1 MARTG
6 KYILRSIDVDL
17 PKNTDS
23 KGGKGKKWPVVLAI
37 ILLLC
42 FLAVLAIVLILRMYS
57 NDDSGQEISTT
68 SATTTTTTTTTTATI
83 VQSTPI
89 IVYDQNQTVDSSS
102 FQTIT
107 TRGAWTTTKDVSHE
121 SSTAATTEIQTIS
134 TTAADQGS
142 TFGLQ
147 TTTGVQSTPH
157 YLSDQNTTI
166 GSRGKA
172 FVVLFM
178 KTYELSINRIYITS
192 DSGVQINV
200 STSENLDS
208 TLKNQIDKMI
218 NISSSQLVTIPG
230 AMELNN
236 FQTEVKSIIIESS
249 QDIFVTSNTDEP
261 GTSGSTTHIPL
272 NKLSAEYVVVS
283 TEPTLFTSQFA
294 VAAIADNTWISITF
308 KMRRNLPLYISGN
321 AFYNNNVFN
330 ITLHRFE
337 TYQIAHSTDLTGTVI
352 KSSSPIAAF
361 SGNDCNKLEYIGYCD
376 HLIEQLPPTVS
387 VDNTYIVP
395 PNSDDR
401 DTLIRIT
408 ALENCSFTYSVGNV
422 NQTVSLHQYDTFD
435 TKISDNQT
443 CSIESKKP
451 VLVTTFGLRSKSFNL
466 GDPSMIIVPG
476 VNQYLNYYKI
486 VVPSDYANSYV
497 SILMKYSS
505 KDFLQINNTEIR
517 REDIVFESNLYA
529 NTFTYNV
536 RVIKVSEGELTA
548 STVDGERFGLIC
560 NGVGS
565 VKAYGFSGNSLI
577 P

>member
-1 MARTG
+1 MGFGCIFGNNSEKDPLYSLPVTNETFSKNARYT
-6 KYILRSIDVDL
+6 IRPDIVNV
-17 PKNTDS
+17 PEIEES
-23 KGGKGKKWPVVLAI
+23 KVEKWKIALTV
-37 ILLLC
+37 
-42 FLAVLAIVLILRMYS
+42 AVLLTLIAILSAVLISQLNEEENNS
-57 NDDSGQEISTT
+57 SLQTFAT
-68 SATTTTTTTTTTATI
+68 SEV
-83 VQSTPI
+83 VQ
-89 IVYDQNQTVDSSS
+89 
-102 FQTIT
+102 
-107 TRGAWTTTKDVSHE
+107 TTTKDVSHE
-121 SSTAATTEIQTIS
+121 STTPTTTEVQRTS
-134 TTAADQGS
+134 TPRADQDS
-142 TFGLQ
+142 TLGVY
-147 TTTGVQSTPH
+147 TTTGVQSTRN
-157 YLSDQNTTI
+157 YISDQNTTI
-166 GSRGKA
+166 GSRGKG

-178 KTYELSINRIYITS
+178 KHYSVSIKRIYITS
-192 DSGVQINV
+192 YSGVQINI

-218 NISSSQLVTIPG
+218 YISSSQLETIPG
-230 AMELNN
+230 AMDLNS

-272 NKLSAEYVVVS
+272 NKLSTEYVVVS
-283 TEPTLFTSQFA
+283 TEPTLRKSQLA

-308 KMRRNLPLYISGN
+308 KMRSNLTLYISGN

-376 HLIEQLPPTVS
+376 HLIEQLPPTAS
-387 VDNTYIVP
+387 VDKIYIVP

-408 ALENCSFTYSVGNV
+408 ALENCSFTYSVDNV
-422 NQTVSLHQYDTFD
+422 NQTVSLDQYETFD

-443 CSIESKKP
+443 CSIESEKP
-451 VLVTTFGLRSKSFNL
+451 VLVTTFGLYSNSSSL

-476 VNQYLNYYKI
+476 VHQYMNYYKI
-486 VVPSDYANSYV
+486 VVPSGFTNSYV
-497 SILMKYSS
+497 SIMMIFTS
-505 KDFLQINNTEIR
+505 KDYLRINGTEISK
-517 REDIVFESNLYA
+517 EDIVFESNLYA
-529 NTFTYNV
+529 DTCTYNV

-548 STVDGERFGLIC
+548 STVDGEPFGLIC
-560 NGVGS
+560 NGVAYY
-565 VKAYGFSGNSLI
+565 KAYGFSGNSLL